1 MYVHMAGQGSQDTLG
16 TLGLEGGVRVDT
28 AANSL
33 SCTFGGPPS
42 TRWRIWAHVL
52 SAEDRASMRRSGA
65 TDAQRLVQRERGNS
79 SEWLKC
85 AQTH

>member
-1 MYVHMAGQGSQDTLG
+1 MWQVRIRTLA
-16 TLGLEGGVRVDT
+16 LEGGVRVGT
-28 AANSL
+28 AADSL
-33 SCTFGGPPS
+33 LCTFGGPRS

-65 TDAQRLVQRERGNS
+65 TDAQRLVQHERGNS